1 MNLSASRWA
10 PRNRRGLQSASGLA
24 LSPHRTEAQHRPD
37 IELSKHKKL
46 LARLKWKSSL
56 LTISH
61 QRVTQLMQTPPTGP
75 HDLSAAEAETMFKLD
90 FFEYYVLLERVIL
103 HLLGVFNIS
112 VPPQVIEEPINRHNT
127 LRDDSTK
134 GMPINGASIIGTSA
148 YDRPYYNHR
157 FHANVLQ
164 ALDRPTN
171 PLHTTLGT
179 GDVREYLGIAKESR
193 NRWKDAEEEEAQGIR
208 ADAIPGSGAL
218 RHQRMLKNVNL
229 EVMLACILEALDK
242 AQGIAEEHVRTGG
255 PGLNGALGSLQGVT
269 VEYEMEDAP
278 LEATP
283 DVMEWEEF

>member
-10 PRNRRGLQSASGLA
+10 PRNRRGLQSASGLG
-24 LSPHRTEAQHRPD
+24 LGLPRTEAQHRPD
-37 IELSKHKKL
+37 VELSKHKKL

-56 LTISH
+56 LIISH
-61 QRVTQLMQTPPTGP
+61 QRVTQAMKTPTTGP
-75 HDLSAAEAETMFKLD
+75 HDLGAAEAETMFKLD

-103 HLLGVFNIS
+103 QLLGVFNIS
-112 VPPQVIEEPINRHNT
+112 VSPHVVEEPVSHNV
-127 LRDDSTK
+127 LRDNTAKD
-134 GMPINGASIIGTSA
+134 MPINGAPIIGTST
-148 YDRPYYNHR
+148 YDRSYYNHR

-171 PLHTTLGT
+171 PLHAALGT

-193 NRWKDAEEEEAQGIR
+193 NRWKDAEEEELQGIR

-218 RHQRMLKNVNL
+218 KHQRMLKNVDL

-242 AQGIAEEHVRTGG
+242 AQSIAEEHVMTGG
-255 PGLNGALGSLQGVT
+255 QGPNGALKPLQVGVT
-269 VEYEMEDAP
+269 MEYEMEDAP
-278 LEATP
+278 LEVTP

>member
-10 PRNRRGLQSASGLA
+10 PRNRRGLQSASGLG
-24 LSPHRTEAQHRPD
+24 LGLPRTEAQHRPD
-37 IELSKHKKL
+37 VELSKHKKL

-56 LTISH
+56 LIISH
-61 QRVTQLMQTPPTGP
+61 QRVTQAMKTPTTGP
-75 HDLSAAEAETMFKLD
+75 HDLGAAEAETMFKLD

-103 HLLGVFNIS
+103 QLLGVFNIS
-112 VPPQVIEEPINRHNT
+112 VSPHVVEEPVSHNV
-127 LRDDSTK
+127 LRDDTAK
-134 GMPINGASIIGTSA
+134 DMPINGAPIIGTST
-148 YDRPYYNHR
+148 YDRSYYNHR

-171 PLHTTLGT
+171 PLHAALGT

-193 NRWKDAEEEEAQGIR
+193 NRWKDAEEEELQGIR

-218 RHQRMLKNVNL
+218 KHQRMLKNVDL

-242 AQGIAEEHVRTGG
+242 AQSIAEEHVRTGG
-255 PGLNGALGSLQGVT
+255 QGPNGALKSLQVGVT
-269 VEYEMEDAP
+269 MEYEMEDAP
-278 LEATP
+278 LEVTP